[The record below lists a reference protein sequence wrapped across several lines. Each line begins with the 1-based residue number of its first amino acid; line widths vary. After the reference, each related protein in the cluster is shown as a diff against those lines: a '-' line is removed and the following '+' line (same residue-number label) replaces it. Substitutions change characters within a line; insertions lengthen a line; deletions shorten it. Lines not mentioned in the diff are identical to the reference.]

1 MRDDV
6 EQGGSVVERGNETEN
21 PRNRYA
27 VSTRDPSARKLPTD
41 HEHEVGVSQ
50 SSNISVIN
58 RRFAHLDHCPI
69 LLAQEHRKRGRTKKG

>member
-6 EQGGSVVERGNETEN
+6 EQEGSVVERGDGTEN

-27 VSTRDPSARKLPTD
+27 VSTRAPSARKLPTD
-41 HEHEVGVSQ
+41 HEHEAGASRP
-50 SSNISVIN
+50 SNISVIN

-69 LLAQEHRKRGRTKKG
+69 LLAQEH